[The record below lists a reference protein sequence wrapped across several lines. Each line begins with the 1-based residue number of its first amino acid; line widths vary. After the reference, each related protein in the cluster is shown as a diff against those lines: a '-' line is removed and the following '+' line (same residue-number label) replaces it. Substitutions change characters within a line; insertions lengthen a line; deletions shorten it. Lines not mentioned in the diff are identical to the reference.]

1 MRARMK
7 STGRGWRTVKLS
19 VKARRHEGH
28 HRAIVT
34 VTQKG
39 GTRYTLELN
48 RGHAFQ
54 LANTIVD
61 ALETES
67 DAT

>member
-7 STGRGWRTVKLS
+7 STGRGWRTVELS

-34 VTQKG
+34 VTQKD

-48 RGHAFQ
+48 RTQAFKFVDG
-54 LANTIVD
+54 IVD

-67 DAT
+67 DAS